1 MTYAQESSRIASVRF
16 AERHGLTD
24 TEPVPDGHSA
34 AGFIR
39 IGTAICTDPGGGTA
53 VYGVYGFKGIAGGG
67 PLALAAWL
75 GTRYRGGGNVAPAPA
90 TVQAQWCSLV
100 PHFTVYRPGT
110 QEGARP

>member
-16 AERHGLTD
+16 AEKHGLTD

-53 VYGVYGFKGIAGGG
+53 VYGIYGGSRASLTES
-67 PLALAAWL
+67 PWPSQ
-75 GTRYRGGGNVAPAPA
+75 VAEE
-90 TVQAQWCSLV
+90 QN
-100 PHFTVYRPGT
+100 
-110 QEGARP
+110 